1 MIRDLVLLSIHL
13 VVTVARLLG
22 PGGTRSVVAESLLVK
37 HQLLILNRSRTRAPD
52 LRPSDR
58 IIVGLCAIL
67 MRPARLLRAAI
78 ILKPSTILRF
88 HRELVKRKYR
98 LLFTPKSRGKPGP
111 RGPSSKLI
119 SAILEM
125 KRRNPKFGYQRI
137 ADQISL
143 VFNVKIDKDV
153 VRRVLARHYRPEPGP
168 NGPSWLTFLGHSKDS
183 LWSVDFFRCESL
195 ILKSHWVMVI
205 MDQFS
210 RRIVGFAVHGGAL
223 DGPAICRMFNRIV
236 SGSRSPRYLS
246 SDNDPLFLYHQ
257 WNANLR
263 ILDVT
268 EVKTVPYVP
277 LSHPFVERL
286 IGTVRREY
294 LDQVPFWSARDLERK
309 LVSFQDYY
317 NKDRVHIGLDGAPPI
332 EQCEITN
339 RKNARLDDYRWTKR
353 CRGLYQLP
361 VAA

>member
-1 MIRDLVLLSIHL
+1 MIRDLALLFIHL

-37 HQLLILNRSRTRAPD
+37 HQLLILNRSRTRAPV

-58 IIVGLCAIL
+58 LIAGLCATF
-67 MRPARLLRAAI
+67 MRPTRLIRSAI
-78 ILKPSTILRF
+78 VLKPSTVLSF
-88 HRELVKRKYR
+88 HRTLVKRKYR
-98 LLFTPKSRGKPGP
+98 LLFTPKTRGKPGP
-111 RGPSSKLI
+111 SGPSPELV

-125 KRRNPKFGYQRI
+125 KRRNPNFGYQRI

-143 VFNVKIDKDV
+143 VFDIQIDKDV
-153 VRRVLARHYRPEPGP
+153 VRRVLARHYRPQPGSD
-168 NGPSWLTFLGHSKDS
+168 GPSWLTFLGHSKDS

-195 ILKSHWVMVI
+195 ILKSHWVMVV

-210 RRIVGFAVHGGAL
+210 RRIVGFAVHAGTL
-223 DGPAICRMFNRIV
+223 DGPAVCRLFNSII
-236 SGSRSPRYLS
+236 SGSRPPRYLS
-246 SDNDPLFLYHQ
+246 TDNDPLFLFRQ
-257 WNANLR
+257 WSANLR

-317 NKDRVHIGLDGAPPI
+317 NKDRAHRGLDGAPPD
-332 EQCEITN
+332 EQGEITD
-339 RKNARLDDYRWTKR
+339 RKIARLGGYRWEKR
-353 CRGLYQLP
+353 CRGVYQLP

>member
-1 MIRDLVLLSIHL
+1 MLFIHL

-37 HQLLILNRSRTRAPD
+37 HQLLILNRSRVRAPG
-52 LRPSDR
+52 LRPIDR
-58 IIVGLCAIL
+58 LIAGLCATF
-67 MRPARLLRAAI
+67 MRPTRLLRSAI
-78 ILKPSTILRF
+78 VLKPSTILNF
-88 HRELVKRKYR
+88 HRTLVKRKYR

-111 RGPSSKLI
+111 KGPSPQLV

-125 KRRNPKFGYQRI
+125 KHRSPNFGYQRI

-143 VFNVKIDKDV
+143 VFDIQIDKDV
-153 VRRVLARHYRPEPGP
+153 VRRVFAKHTRLEPGP

-195 ILKSHWVMVI
+195 ILKSHWVMVV

-210 RRIVGFAVHGGAL
+210 RRIVGFAVHAGTL
-223 DGPAICRMFNRIV
+223 DGPAVCRMFNRIV
-236 SGSRSPRYLS
+236 SGSGVPRYLS
-246 SDNDPLFLYHQ
+246 SDND
-257 WNANLR
+257 
-263 ILDVT
+263 
-268 EVKTVPYVP
+268 
-277 LSHPFVERL
+277 
-286 IGTVRREY
+286 
-294 LDQVPFWSARDLERK
+294 QVPFWSAGDLERK

-317 NKDRVHIGLDGAPPI
+317 NKDRVHRGLDGAPPD
-332 EQCEITN
+332 EQSEITD
-339 RKNARLDDYRWTKR
+339 RKIARMDDYGWQKR